1 MRITTT
7 PTRRDEAARRT
18 RLARAAAL
26 TLLLLTLAPCAR
38 AQGARPGDEQS
49 ARVREIQ
56 AALRDA
62 GLDGWLFYDF
72 RRSDPLAY
80 RVLKLNEGGI
90 TTRRWL
96 YFIPVVGEPVK
107 VVHSIEQRRLDQL
120 PGRKIIYRSWQEL
133 HDAVREAVTSGGL
146 RSKRVLLRKI
156 AMQYSPEN
164 DIPYV
169 ARVDAGTVELVRS
182 MPGVS
187 VVTSADLV
195 QQFEATLTPEGLA
208 THREAADKLHRI
220 MMDAFAE
227 IARRVGAG
235 EPTTEYDIQQFIVRR
250 LTEEGMTNDSPIVA
264 AGPDSANPHYTP
276 AAQGSAPIRRGD
288 FVLFDVSEKLK
299 RPGAIVADQ
308 TWTGYVGETV
318 PEEYV
323 RIFRIV
329 REARDAATD
338 FVRKSFREGR
348 VIRGA
353 EVDDV
358 ARGVIKRAGYGEQ
371 FTHRTGHSIGEEGH
385 GNGANIDNFET
396 RDSRRI
402 IPRTCFSIEP
412 GIYLE
417 GRFGVRSEIN
427 VYVSERDAEV
437 TGQPIQTEIVPI
449 LGPPVKSAES
459 APAKPARARASA
471 AVKR

>member
-1 MRITTT
+1 MKMRTT
-7 PTRRDEAARRT
+7 PTESHEAT
-18 RLARAAAL
+18 SHFRLACAAAL
-26 TLLLLTLAPCAR
+26 AILLLALAPSAH
-38 AQGARPGDEQS
+38 AQTQSARPGDEQS

-56 AALRDA
+56 SALREA
-62 GLDGWLFYDF
+62 GLDGWLFCDF
-72 RRSDPLAY
+72 RKSDPLAY
-80 RVLKLNEGGI
+80 RILKLPEGGV
-90 TTRRWL
+90 TTRRWY
-96 YFIPVVGEPVK
+96 YFIPVVGEPVN
-107 VVHSIEQRRLDQL
+107 VVHSIEQFRLDAL
-120 PGRKIIYRSWQEL
+120 PGRKLIYRSWQEL
-133 HDAVREAVTSGGL
+133 HDSLREAVTSGGL
-146 RSKRVLLRKI
+146 KSKRVVIRKI

-195 QQFEATLTPEGLA
+195 QQFEAVLTPEGLA
-208 THREAADKLHRI
+208 MHREAADKLHRI

-227 IARRVGAG
+227 IARRTRAG
-235 EPTTEYDIQQFIVRR
+235 EPTNEYDIQQFIVRR
-250 LTEEGMTNDSPIVA
+250 LTEEGMTNDVPNVS
-264 AGPDSANPHYTP
+264 AGANSANPHYHP
-276 AAQGSAPIRRGD
+276 EAQGSAPIRRGD

-308 TWTGYVGETV
+308 TWTGYVGESV

-323 RIFRIV
+323 KIFNIV
-329 REARDAATD
+329 REARDSATD
-338 FVRKSFREGR
+338 FVRSSFRAGR
-348 VIRGA
+348 AIRGA
-353 EVDDV
+353 DVDDV

-385 GNGANIDNFET
+385 GNGANIDDFET
-396 RDSRRI
+396 KDSRRV

-417 GRFGVRSEIN
+417 GKFGVRSEIN

-437 TGQPIQTEIVPI
+437 TGQPIQTEIVAI
-449 LGPPVKSAES
+449 LKD
-459 APAKPARARASA
+459 R
-471 AVKR
+471 